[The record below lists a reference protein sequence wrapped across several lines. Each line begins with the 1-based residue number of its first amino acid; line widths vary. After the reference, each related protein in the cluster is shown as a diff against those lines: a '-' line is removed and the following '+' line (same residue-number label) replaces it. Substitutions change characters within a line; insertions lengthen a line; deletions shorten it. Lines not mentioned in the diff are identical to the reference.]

1 MRGKRF
7 FPRLSAEDYMHPF
20 ERDSLI
26 NPEQSETLANMMD
39 GLSDLS
45 ISLCRQIIL
54 GKYVE
59 VTPKML
65 PRVHEIL
72 DNVCHI
78 LSFPASP
85 RLFITHEYQ
94 SGFMQ
99 VGISTMYILMPD
111 LILSYEDDDMLYFL
125 FGNAVGMF
133 KGGYIRLSTVN
144 AVLTYIPGALPFRL
158 VLQGK
163 QRAAGLSSDRAGL
176 LASQNFS
183 AAARCIMWDMGLHPD
198 EIMSMSD
205 DDVMNLAADY
215 PKQIDYQHQDVLSQA
230 ASVWKQW
237 NGTLFPGYIRLR
249 ELHAWYIDG
258 YPELIDCASA
268 GNSLSEGLL

>member
-7 FPRLSAEDYMHPF
+7 FPKLFAEDYMHPF
-20 ERDSLI
+20 ERDYVI
-26 NPEQSETLANMMD
+26 NPEQNAALASMMD

-45 ISLCRQIIL
+45 ISLCQQIIL

-59 VTPKML
+59 VTSEML

-72 DNVCHI
+72 NNVCHI

-99 VGISTMYILMPD
+99 VGLSTMYILMPD
-111 LILSYEDDDMLYFL
+111 LILSYDDDDMLYFL

-163 QRAAGLSSDRAGL
+163 QRAVGLSSDRAGL
-176 LASQNFS
+176 LACQNFS
-183 AAARCIMWDMGLHPD
+183 AAIRCIMWDMGFPPD

-205 DDVMNLAADY
+205 EDVLNLAADY
-215 PKQIDYQHQDVLSQA
+215 PRQIDYQRQDVLSQA
-230 ASVWKQW
+230 AATWKQW
-237 NGTLFPGYIRLR
+237 NGTLFPGYVRIR
-249 ELHAWYIDG
+249 ELHTWYLNG
-258 YPELIDCASA
+258 YSDIMDCASVRA
-268 GNSLSEGLL
+268 SS